1 MTKLK
6 IKNALISLTDK
17 NKIEIVAKK
26 LKELDINIISTGGT
40 AKYLK
45 SHSIDVI
52 DITEITNFPEIFD
65 GRVKSLHPKIFG
77 GILYRRNNE
86 NDLKT
91 IDSLKIESIDLV
103 IVNLYKFDEARKE
116 LSSHDKI
123 IENIDI
129 GGPSLIRSAAKNFA
143 FTTVVVDIN
152 DYDLLIEKL
161 SSNEGIDL
169 EYRKSLAA
177 KAFNIT
183 AEYDRSISSW
193 INSSND
199 QPTLPETINLNL
211 CKKIEMRYGEN
222 PHQKAGLFTNIN
234 QQSGSGIAH

>member
-52 DITEITNFPEIFD
+52 DITEITNFPEILD

-86 NDLKT
+86 NDLK
-91 IDSLKIESIDLV
+91 IIL
-103 IVNLYKFDEARKE
+103 N
-116 LSSHDKI
+116 SSPKRTNI
-123 IENIDI
+123 I
-129 GGPSLIRSAAKNFA
+129 
-143 FTTVVVDIN
+143 
-152 DYDLLIEKL
+152 KL
-161 SSNEGIDL
+161 SSENH
-169 EYRKSLAA
+169 
-177 KAFNIT
+177 
-183 AEYDRSISSW
+183 
-193 INSSND
+193 
-199 QPTLPETINLNL
+199 P
-211 CKKIEMRYGEN
+211 KIIHK
-222 PHQKAGLFTNIN
+222 P
-234 QQSGSGIAH
+234 S

>member
-52 DITEITNFPEIFD
+52 DITEITNFPEILD

-103 IVNLYKFDEARKE
+103 IVNLYKFD
-116 LSSHDKI
+116 I
-123 IENIDI
+123 
-129 GGPSLIRSAAKNFA
+129 LISNKYFFIKFKNFLKYLK
-143 FTTVVVDIN
+143 FF
-152 DYDLLIEKL
+152 YEKIYHL
-161 SSNEGIDL
+161 V
-169 EYRKSLAA
+169 
-177 KAFNIT
+177 
-183 AEYDRSISSW
+183 
-193 INSSND
+193 
-199 QPTLPETINLNL
+199 
-211 CKKIEMRYGEN
+211 KKI
-222 PHQKAGLFTNIN
+222 
-234 QQSGSGIAH
+234 S